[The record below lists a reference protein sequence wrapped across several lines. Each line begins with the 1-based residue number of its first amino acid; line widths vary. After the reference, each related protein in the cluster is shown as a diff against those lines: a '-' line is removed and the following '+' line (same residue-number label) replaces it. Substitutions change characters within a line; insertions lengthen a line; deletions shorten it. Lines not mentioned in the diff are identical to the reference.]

1 MSNYCNTRHL
11 ARWLVTASATALMLA
26 QPLRAAEIADY
37 QSVTPERLT
46 QPADGDWLLTR
57 RTYDGQGHSPLTQ
70 ITRENVGQ
78 LTQVWSHATGP
89 YRPAPEFTALPA
101 KGAHQAPAIVNAGVM
116 FMTTPDNQVIAINAT
131 TGEEYWRYA
140 WELPEALVPVH
151 PTNRGVALW
160 EDKVYFATLDANL
173 VALDAKTGE
182 KLWSQPMA
190 DWLDGYYATLAP
202 LVADG
207 KVMAGVSG
215 GEFGIR
221 GFVQAFDA
229 ETGEPAWKTYTIPE
243 PGQPGSETWEGDSW
257 QNGGGPVWITGNY
270 DPETKLAYWGVGNG
284 APWVGALRPGDNLY
298 TASTIAVDTAS
309 GEIATH
315 FQYHWND
322 TWDWDEVVPPTL
334 INTKAADGTAQKL
347 AVRFARNGYIYKLDR
362 TDGKLS
368 FIEGKPYVY
377 QNAFTG
383 LDPQT
388 GRPSY
393 NEENHPELGKRVE
406 FCPSAWGGR
415 DWPAESYDPASGT
428 VFISVNENHCGAMEG
443 AEVEYEPGV
452 LYLGSG
458 LEMTPTEAAK
468 EHIGAVQAWDVNTL
482 EKKWQTN
489 FKSPNWGPILSTAGG
504 LVFLGGTND
513 AMFRALDAETGSELW
528 SVRLDG
534 GVVAPPTSFEVD
546 GRQFIAVTT
555 GWGVDAERFQ
565 GYIDEAWGTKTEVPQ
580 GGTVYVFALPT

>member
-1 MSNYCNTRHL
+1 MQGLLRSASLIALLL
-11 ARWLVTASATALMLA
+11 AGPAS
-26 QPLRAAEIADY
+26 AAEIADY
-37 QSVTPERLT
+37 SAVTPERLVR
-46 QPADGDWLLTR
+46 PEDGNWLLSR
-57 RTYDGQGHSPLTQ
+57 RTYDGHGHSPLAQ
-70 ITRENVGQ
+70 ITKYNVAQ
-78 LTQVWSHATGP
+78 LKEVWSHPTGP

-101 KGAHQAPAIVNAGVM
+101 SGAHQAAAIVNDGVM
-116 FMTTPDNQVIAINAT
+116 FMTTPDNQVIAMDAK
-131 TGEEYWRYA
+131 TGEEYWRYQHP
-140 WELPEALVPVH
+140 LPPDLVPVH
-151 PTNRGVALW
+151 PANRGVALW
-160 EDKVYFATLDANL
+160 GDKLFIATQDAMVVGLDAR
-173 VALDAKTGE
+173 TG
-182 KLWSQPMA
+182 KPVWSQTMA
-190 DWLDGYYATLAP
+190 DWMEGYYSTLAP
-202 LVADG
+202 LVVDG

-229 ETGEPAWKTYTIPE
+229 EKGNPLWKTYTIPG
-243 PGQPGSETWEGDSW
+243 PGEPGSESWPGDTW

-270 DPETKLAYWGVGNG
+270 DPEAKLAYWGVGNA

-298 TASTIAVDTAS
+298 TASTIGVDPET
-309 GEIATH
+309 GKIATH

-334 INTKAADGTAQKL
+334 IDLQGENGDTQKL

-362 TDGKLS
+362 AGGKLS

-383 LDPQT
+383 LDPKT
-388 GRPSY
+388 GRPEY
-393 NEENHPELGKRVE
+393 NQELHPELGKRVE

-415 DWPAESYDPASGT
+415 DWPADSYDPATGT
-428 VFISVNENHCGAMEG
+428 LFISVNENHCGAMEG
-443 AEVEYEPGV
+443 APVEYEPGV

-468 EHIGAVQAWDVNTL
+468 DHIGAVQAWDIRTL
-482 EKKWQTN
+482 EKKWQVN

-504 LVFLGGTND
+504 VVFLGGTND
-513 AMFRALDAETGSELW
+513 AMFRALDAETGAELW
-528 SVRLDG
+528 STRLDG

-546 GRQFIAVTT
+546 GKQHIAVTT

-565 GYIDEAWGTKTEVPQ
+565 GFIDQAWGTKTEVPQ
-580 GGTVYVFALPT
+580 GGTVYVFALP